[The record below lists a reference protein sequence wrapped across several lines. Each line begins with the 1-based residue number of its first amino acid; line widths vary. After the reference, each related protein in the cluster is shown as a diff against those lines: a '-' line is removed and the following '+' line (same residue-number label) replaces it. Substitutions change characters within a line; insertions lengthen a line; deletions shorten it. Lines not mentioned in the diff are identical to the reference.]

1 MKTQKL
7 ASIILAA
14 VVIASSLSGCALVDF
29 EDPSK
34 AKQEEQ
40 TLDKDTK
47 VEKPDVFKLLMA
59 DKLVLSDKLTSSAG
73 VDIAVYE
80 ANFPYFDA
88 GDNQALAN
96 INSYY
101 ETEFEHLESDKER
114 FFQLVTE
121 KPSQVLRTSVFTYT
135 LLDTP
140 GDYISILRCFESND
154 ILGNATKTYYCEVFS
169 ASTGWSLKFSDV
181 FGEDNDK
188 AVEAL
193 RSALEKWSLDKAYS
207 ANWLYNAKDEILTDN
222 FAFDGEK
229 MYIGLPAYTA
239 PGGETL
245 IEIPFEGFED
255 LLK

>member
-1 MKTQKL
+1 MKKQKL

-14 VVIASSLSGCALVDF
+14 AMIASSLSGCALVEF
-29 EDPSK
+29 EDPST

-40 TLDKDTK
+40 TLDKDAK
-47 VEKPDVFKLLMA
+47 AEKPDVFKLLNA
-59 DKLVLSDKLTSSAG
+59 DKLVLSDRLKNAAG
-73 VDIAVYE
+73 VELAAYE

-96 INSYY
+96 INTYY

-121 KPSQVLRTSVFTYT
+121 KPSQVFRTSVFTYT

-154 ILGNATKTYYCEVFS
+154 ILGSVTKTYYCEVFS

-181 FGEDNDK
+181 FGDDSSK

-193 RSALEKWSLDKAYS
+193 RSALEQWSLDKAYT
-207 ANWLYNAKDEILTDN
+207 ANWVYNAKDEILTEN
-222 FAFDGEK
+222 FAFDGDK

-245 IEIPFEGFED
+245 IELSFESFED
-255 LLK
+255 FLK